1 MEKKKEKKKKDAYQW
16 KPKECAEEVNTAT
29 FGIVL
34 FKLEH
39 LNGVNACPSIFNR
52 KSYSNRDIVTK
63 KQKVTVKEQK
73 SLERYLLFIPL
84 RFVRTCVFER
94 ICKQFYFLKKK
105 WKKN

>member
-52 KSYSNRDIVTK
+52 KSYRDNGTPLPKSK
-63 KQKVTVKEQK
+63 K
-73 SLERYLLFIPL
+73 LL
-84 RFVRTCVFER
+84 
-94 ICKQFYFLKKK
+94 
-105 WKKN
+105 